1 MDSIRRIEELAARKA
16 KAKKAKAKPRRNYVL
31 GKNGGVTY
39 NNSPEGIKAQEN
51 LAELYKDIERT
62 NK

>member
-16 KAKKAKAKPRRNYVL
+16 KAKKAKPKPRMNYSL

-51 LAELYKDIERT
+51 LAELYKGM